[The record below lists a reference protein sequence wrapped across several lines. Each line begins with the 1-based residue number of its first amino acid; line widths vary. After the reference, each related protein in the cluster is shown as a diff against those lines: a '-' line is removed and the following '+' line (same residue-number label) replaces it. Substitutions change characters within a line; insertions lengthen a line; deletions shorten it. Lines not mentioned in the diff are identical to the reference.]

1 MTSEIVGRLRHS
13 YRCYHWLFVWLI
25 FTSIWT
31 AGAII
36 RGTTHNAL
44 IVLALATIIFGYMFF
59 IEISD
64 RTWWTDDQI
73 WWRAWDYLSIKP
85 MRHSVRIDE
94 LTEVVAVNHPTN
106 LVPGKP
112 FDRFELVSPSDTITI
127 LLSFH
132 WRMELE
138 DLLRLIQEKR
148 PEAVLDPQVL
158 EFMDGGFT
166 DWWRYR

>member
-1 MTSEIVGRLRHS
+1 MTSEVIGHLRPS

-25 FTSIWT
+25 GTSIWI
-31 AGAII
+31 AGEI
-36 RGTTHNAL
+36 RWGTTQNSW
-44 IVLALATIIFGYMFF
+44 IVLALATVVFGYAFF
-59 IEISD
+59 IDISD
-64 RTWWTDDQI
+64 RVWWTTTQI
-73 WWRAWDYLSIKP
+73 WSRAWDYLSIKP
-85 MRHSVRIDE
+85 MRHSVQIDE

-148 PEAVLDPQVL
+148 PEAVVDPQVL
-158 EFMDGGFT
+158 EFMDGGYT